1 MARAGTPRLPFWLIA
16 DLLSKNRVSVNPR
29 SYENS
34 HVKVFESMK
43 GAEEIKAVSLVIYTT
58 APCGKESRAAS
69 VLCEALHH

>member
-16 DLLSKNRVSVNPR
+16 DLLSKNKVSVNPR

-43 GAEEIKAVSLVIYTT
+43 GAEEIKA
-58 APCGKESRAAS
+58 E
-69 VLCEALHH
+69 